1 MERAC
6 ARTCQRRG
14 TASSVPDFND
24 DNFIG
29 FSLVDECSSKSANA
43 NAAMID
49 SIADDDGQD
58 HASSQNSGMRSEA
71 HQHYLQV
78 TGLDVILASRSQ
90 GNEHSGI
97 WIPWNHALRFAPYGS
112 RGNIASDHED

>member
-1 MERAC
+1 MPLDF
-6 ARTCQRRG
+6 TKTVLKIFQ
-14 TASSVPDFND
+14 TSSVPDFND

-29 FSLVDECSSKSANA
+29 FSLDECSSKSANA

-71 HQHYLQV
+71 HQHYL
-78 TGLDVILASRSQ
+78 
-90 GNEHSGI
+90 
-97 WIPWNHALRFAPYGS
+97 
-112 RGNIASDHED
+112 